1 MRQGGVQSL
10 ILFTVYLDDLLQ
22 DLERAGPGC
31 YWRHHFV
38 RAVCYADD
46 VALLAPF
53 ASALRLM
60 LNTCVKLVN
69 SHSLTF
75 NAAKTVDLFQKSISY
90 CKSPSKFCIH
100 GEALSVNQTVR
111 HLGHII
117 SHDLSDS
124 PDISDKSKDLIKKAN
139 YMLHTFSSCDKYTK
153 TKLFQSIF
161 LSLPGC
167 AALKLSYSQ
176 LKSLEVTF
184 NNIPRKMWGLPR
196 WCHTSLVHLT
206 ATLRSVYYSTLC
218 RSLGLYPISHFL

>member
-1 MRQGGVQSL
+1 MRQGGVLSP

-22 DLERAGPGC
+22 DIERAGAGC

-38 RAVCYADD
+38 GVVCYADD
-46 VALLAPF
+46 VALLAPS

-60 LNTCVKLVN
+60 LNTCVKFAS
-69 SHSLTF
+69 SHSLSF
-75 NAAKTVDLFQKSISY
+75 SAAKTQLICFRNP
-90 CKSPSKFCIH
+90 SPTVNPLPSFVFL

-153 TKLFQSIF
+153 TKLFQSF
-161 LSLPGC
+161 YFSLPGC
-167 AALKLSYSQ
+167 ALWKLSCSQ

-184 NNIPRKMWGLPR
+184 NNNNTYEDLGPSTSVSYLSCAPY
-196 WCHTSLVHLT
+196 CHPT
-206 ATLRSVYYSTLC
+206 
-218 RSLGLYPISHFL
+218 